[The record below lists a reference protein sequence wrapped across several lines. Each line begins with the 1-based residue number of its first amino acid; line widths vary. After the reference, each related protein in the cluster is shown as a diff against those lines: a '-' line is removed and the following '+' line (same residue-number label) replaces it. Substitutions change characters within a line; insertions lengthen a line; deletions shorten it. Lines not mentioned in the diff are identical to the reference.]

1 MALAIGLFRNILPF
15 PYQYVLNPCYV
26 AMAEGGNER
35 PQIAGISGAGKSS
48 FDNSGTYRQRRGM
61 RGQRVWTKG

>member
-35 PQIAGISGAGKSS
+35 PQIAGSRAPGNRPLTILALIVNVGG
-48 FDNSGTYRQRRGM
+48 
-61 RGQRVWTKG
+61 